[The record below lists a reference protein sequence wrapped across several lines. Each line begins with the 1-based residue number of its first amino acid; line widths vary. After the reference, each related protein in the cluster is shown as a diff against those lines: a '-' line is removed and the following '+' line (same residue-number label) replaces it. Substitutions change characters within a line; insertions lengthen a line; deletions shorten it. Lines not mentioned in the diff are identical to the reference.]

1 MARYATYP
9 SPNASPIARKW
20 LIRGFFLSL
29 LIHLVLFLFA
39 YWKKLENFGFT
50 DTSRPVPSKF
60 VVHQV
65 TIDPK
70 LLEPSDISKK
80 QPETK
85 TPNVPV
91 AVPIEKPMV
100 KEIDIKPTAAEI
112 SPLLEEK
119 EKPTPL
125 NTDTVMKSQAISAGD
140 NDSQISALASALLKD
155 IPRSR
160 NQPVMHL
167 RNGTADGDTADGG
180 SNGIPGRQS
189 IDDALNKAGS
199 VSVGDKIAVKGGA
212 LFDYDKADLRG
223 DAVDDMQKLGALML
237 RNPKATFRIEGHTD
251 SKGGRDYNLDLSQRR
266 ADAVKT
272 WLVEHLKI
280 DPARIT
286 TVGYANDKP
295 IVPPDRS
302 IEEQQPNRRV
312 EIVIL
317 SNPDKS

>member
-9 SPNASPIARKW
+9 SPNASPVTRKW

-29 LIHLVLFLFA
+29 LIHGVLLLFA
-39 YWKKLENFGFT
+39 YWKKLDNFGFS
-50 DTSRPVPSKF
+50 DTARPVPSKF
-60 VVHQV
+60 VVNKV

-70 LLEPSDISKK
+70 LLEPTEPAKK
-80 QPETK
+80 QPDIK

-91 AVPIEKPMV
+91 AIPVEKPMV
-100 KEIDIKPTAAEI
+100 KEIELKPSATEVQ
-112 SPLLEEK
+112 SPLLEDK
-119 EKPTPL
+119 PKPTPINMDSL
-125 NTDTVMKSQAISAGD
+125 AMTDAISAGD
-140 NDSQISALASALLKD
+140 NEKQLSALASALLKD
-155 IPRSR
+155 SPRSP
-160 NQPVMHL
+160 NQPVMRL
-167 RNGTADGDTADGG
+167 RNGTLNGDTTDNG
-180 SNGIPGRQS
+180 SGGIPGRQS
-189 IDDALNKAGS
+189 IDDALNKIGS
-199 VSVGDKIAVKGGA
+199 ASVGDKIAMRGGA

-237 RNPKATFRIEGHTD
+237 RNPHATFRIEGHTD

-266 ADAVKT
+266 ADAVKA

-295 IVPPDRS
+295 LVSPDKS
-302 IEEQQPNRRV
+302 IDEQQPNRRV

-317 SNPDKS
+317 TNAPK